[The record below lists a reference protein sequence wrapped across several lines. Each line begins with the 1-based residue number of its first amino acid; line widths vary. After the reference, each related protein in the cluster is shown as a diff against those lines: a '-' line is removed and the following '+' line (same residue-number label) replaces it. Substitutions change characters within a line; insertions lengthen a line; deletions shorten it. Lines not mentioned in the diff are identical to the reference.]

1 MLNCFFGFFAVW
13 THLSVGPVDGVEVF
27 VKSTVTSNHVKDG
40 SHSVAHL
47 VLNVVG
53 VKLAND
59 RELIRSND

>member
-1 MLNCFFGFFAVW
+1 M
-13 THLSVGPVDGVEVF
+13 GPVDGVEVF

-47 VLNVVG
+47 VLNVVV

-59 RELIRSND
+59 RELIKFND

>member
-1 MLNCFFGFFAVW
+1 MLNPFLRFFAVR
-13 THLSVGPVDGVEVF
+13 THLDVGSVDGVEVF

-47 VLNVVG
+47 VLNVVV

-59 RELIRSND
+59 RELIKFND